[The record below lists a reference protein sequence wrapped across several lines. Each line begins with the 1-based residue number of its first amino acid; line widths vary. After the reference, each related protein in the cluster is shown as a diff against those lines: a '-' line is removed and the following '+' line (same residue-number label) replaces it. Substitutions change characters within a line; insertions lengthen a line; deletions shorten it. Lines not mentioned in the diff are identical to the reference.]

1 MVYPTTQ
8 KRTLR
13 RCLPRLFVGLL
24 LVVGLMFAAPV
35 MIGHG
40 PSTSYV
46 AVR

>member
-8 KRTLR
+8 KTD
-13 RCLPRLFVGLL
+13 PAAVPARLFVGLL